1 MKLVLP
7 PFLLLCV
14 PVFYI
19 SVFKV
24 AFHWFWFRL
33 FLFGSVTNCAI
44 KATLVPCC
52 LVVEALCWEE
62 PSHWVLP
69 PIC

>member
-14 PVFYI
+14 PVFYS

-33 FLFGSVTNCAI
+33 FLSGSVTNYAI
-44 KATLVPCC
+44 
-52 LVVEALCWEE
+52 
-62 PSHWVLP
+62 
-69 PIC
+69 